1 MNKTIL
7 QFVLCWIVC
16 LFGGVNS
23 SIVSANLSQILD
35 VFLLN
40 EPESVRLFVAS
51 IFNGIVLIGW
61 SIGGVLSGLLADKI
75 GRKQTIIILS
85 CFLSILCILSN
96 TTQSWH
102 IFALFRFLSGAMV
115 GGLMVVTTTH
125 IAEIISPE
133 KRAISIG
140 ILANSFAV
148 GIMVTGIFSASNPNW
163 KQLFYINALIGVLV
177 PFLFILL
184 KNSELFTNR
193 NLTISSTTTSESLYS
208 KTLVMASLIFGAM
221 LIGLWALFSW
231 MPTWAEQLVPL
242 VEINKARGVILMCL
256 ALGGIVGAFSSGFLA
271 NIVGRKPVIQF
282 AFLGLSILSIVVFFF
297 LKNYS
302 TLTIISTGGM
312 GICIGLGQGALSS
325 FIPEMF
331 PTKIRAS
338 STGLSFNLGR
348 VITGIC
354 VFFVGVLVPF
364 FGGYGNSILAFS
376 VLFIVGLF
384 LMFFVKDTKDTQLS

>member
-7 QFVLCWIVC
+7 QFLLCWILC
-16 LFGGVNS
+16 LFGGINS

-35 VFLLN
+35 LFLYN

-61 SIGGVLSGLLADKI
+61 SLGGVLSGLVADKI

-85 CFLSILCILSN
+85 SILTILCIASN
-96 TTQSWH
+96 TTTSWH
-102 IFALFRFLSGAMV
+102 IFALYRFISGAMV

-125 IAEIISPE
+125 VAEIISPE

-148 GIMVTGIFSASNPNW
+148 GIMVTGIFSASNPDW
-163 KQLFYINALIGVLV
+163 KQLFYINALVGVLL
-177 PFLFILL
+177 PFLFIFLQ
-184 KNSELFTNR
+184 NSQLFANR
-193 NLTISSTTTSESLYS
+193 NITSTSATKTESLYS

-231 MPTWAEQLVPL
+231 MPTWAEELVPL
-242 VEINKARGVILMCL
+242 AESNKARGVILMCL

-297 LKNYS
+297 IKNYS
-302 TLTIISTGGM
+302 IASIIATGGM

-331 PTKIRAS
+331 PTKIRAGA
-338 STGLSFNLGR
+338 TGLSFNLGR
-348 VITGIC
+348 VITGVC

-384 LMFFVKDTKDTQLS
+384 LMFFVKDTKDTQLT